1 MRVRVRA
8 RVRVRVRVRV
18 RAGFHPREAKGGMM
32 LFWTEGS
39 EGDEE
44 KIENGQNGEGEG
56 AARGVTWRTS
66 SSGVGSERVTRNA
79 S

>member
-1 MRVRVRA
+1 
-8 RVRVRVRVRV
+8 
-18 RAGFHPREAKGGMM
+18 MM

-66 SSGVGSERVTRNA
+66 SSGVGSERVTLNA